1 MTTTESQTRILVA
14 DDDEDIL
21 NLVALTLER
30 EGYAVIRARDG
41 AEAVDVALHAQPDLL
56 VLDVM
61 MPKQDGFAVIR
72 ALRGEISTETTPIL
86 LLTASA
92 ASTRAPT
99 PSSAS
104 RSARGSSSARSAGSS
119 TCAVPSCARRAGRP
133 AGTRR

>member
-1 MTTTESQTRILVA
+1 MTTTESQARILVA

-41 AEAVDVALHAQPDLL
+41 AEVVDVALHAQPDLL

-72 ALRGEISTETTPIL
+72 ALRGEVSTETTPIL
-86 LLTASA
+86 LLTASVQEHHRERGLDA
-92 ASTRAPT
+92 GADAFVRKPFSPRELLGEIRRLLDLR
-99 PSSAS
+99 
-104 RSARGSSSARSAGSS
+104 RS
-119 TCAVPSCARRAGRP
+119 
-133 AGTRR
+133 

>member
-1 MTTTESQTRILVA
+1 MTATESQARILVA

-86 LLTASA
+86 LLTASVQEHHRERGLDA
-92 ASTRAPT
+92 GADAFVRKPFSPRELLGEIRRLLDLR
-99 PSSAS
+99 
-104 RSARGSSSARSAGSS
+104 RS
-119 TCAVPSCARRAGRP
+119 P
-133 AGTRR
+133 